1 MGDWHNYANGT
12 YGRKAQKEFWR
23 HHEEYKEMKKNEHKY
38 MKKEDEGKPFYPGLK
53 RDVDR

>member
-1 MGDWHNYANGT
+1 MGDWQNYANGT